1 VPYAHKWPICRH
13 YVLGMR
19 LIAAVVLITCCW
31 SCIVP
36 IPQPARMKNPVQ
48 KLSPYQQVDLE
59 GMIRRYIAKTHHES
73 SIEGIYTVS
82 CVITKKGK
90 TFLSQVERERIV
102 MRKDNY
108 AKVALLKD
116 WPGSNT
122 EYVEISLHEK
132 NAARYPIVAELN
144 GLSEGGGF
152 IYKHFEPKGKVLS
165 FTFLYDQSKPDILE
179 GVYTVNERNS
189 EVTYKL
195 TYVKVYPKNNNLQ
208 SGD

>member
-1 VPYAHKWPICRH
+1 
-13 YVLGMR
+13 MR
-19 LIAAVVLITCCW
+19 VVIGLILLVSCW
-31 SCIVP
+31 SCIIP
-36 IPQPARMKNPVQ
+36 IPQPVVVKKPIVKSSQ
-48 KLSPYQQVDLE
+48 FQEVDLE
-59 GMIRRYIAKTHHES
+59 GMIRRYIAKTHKES

-82 CVITKKGK
+82 CVITKKGR
-90 TFLSQVERERIV
+90 TLLSTEEKERTVTR
-102 MRKDNY
+102 RDNY

-152 IYKHFEPKGKVLS
+152 IYKHFEPKGKVLT
-165 FTFLYDQSKPDILE
+165 FTFLYDQSKPDILD
-179 GVYTVNERNS
+179 GVYTLNERNS

-195 TYVKVYPKNNNLQ
+195 TYVKIYPKNNNLQ